1 MVVTPSVFQA
11 RRTRWMAIVL
21 VTAVH
26 IAALWLLALTRT
38 EVSIPVAPPIFNVV
52 LLPRVDLGS
61 QPDVGK
67 TGGAAT
73 APSRTHKPAVPHKVE
88 QELEQPRIQAD
99 EQPHVI
105 GLANIESE
113 QPGLGQGG
121 SGDGRGAGVGDGD
134 GGGGRTA
141 PILIQ
146 GPANAAISE
155 AVSRTSL
162 YDSTGAHVVLRCQ
175 LRLTERLERC
185 RVVGEHPRPSGYR
198 REALARVREFRIKPP
213 TSSGRALD
221 RQAMTIALAFP
232 APPKDADKPSG

>member
-52 LLPRVDLGS
+52 LLPRVDLGN

-73 APSRTHKPAVPHKVE
+73 APSRTHKPPVPHKVE
-88 QELEQPRIQAD
+88 QELEQPHIQAD

-105 GLANIESE
+105 NLANIESE

-155 AVSRTSL
+155 AVSRASL

>member
-1 MVVTPSVFQA
+1 MFVTPSVFQA
-11 RRTRWMAIVL
+11 RRSRWMAIVL

-38 EVSIPVAPPIFNVV
+38 EVSIPVAPPIFDVV
-52 LLPRVDLGS
+52 LSPRVDLGS
-61 QPDVGK
+61 QPEVAK
-67 TGGAAT
+67 TGGAAA
-73 APSRTHKPAVPHKVE
+73 APSRTHKPPIPRKVE

-105 GLANIESE
+105 GLADIESE

-121 SGDGRGAGVGDGD
+121 SGNGRGAGEGDGD

-155 AVSRTSL
+155 AVSRASL

-198 REALARVREFRIKPP
+198 REALARAREFRIKPP

-232 APPKDADKPSG
+232 APLKDADKPSG

>member
-11 RRTRWMAIVL
+11 RRTRWTAIVL
-21 VTAVH
+21 ATAVH
-26 IAALWLLALTRT
+26 IAALWLFARTRI
-38 EVSIPVAPPIFNVV
+38 EVSIPVSPPIFNVV

-73 APSRTHKPAVPHKVE
+73 APSRTHKPPVPHKVE
-88 QELEQPRIQAD
+88 QELEQARIQAD

-113 QPGLGQGG
+113 QPGLGQGE

-155 AVSRTSL
+155 AVSRASL
-162 YDSTGAHVVLRCQ
+162 YESTGAHVVLRCQ

-198 REALARVREFRIKPP
+198 REALARAREFRIKPP

-232 APPKDADKPSG
+232 APPKDDDKPSG

>member
-1 MVVTPSVFQA
+1 MFVTPSVCQA
-11 RRTRWMAIVL
+11 RRNRWIAIVL
-21 VTAVH
+21 VTALH

-38 EVSIPVAPPIFNVV
+38 EVTIPVTPPIFNVV
-52 LLPRVDLGS
+52 LIPRVDLGS

-67 TGGAAT
+67 TGGAAA
-73 APSRTHKPAVPHKVE
+73 APSRTHKPPIPRKVE
-88 QELEQPRIQAD
+88 QELEQPRHQAD

-105 GLANIESE
+105 GLANTESE

-134 GGGGRTA
+134 GGGVRTA

-155 AVSRTSL
+155 AVSRASL
-162 YDSTGAHVVLRCQ
+162 YDWTGAHVVLRCQ

-198 REALARVREFRIKPP
+198 REALARAREFRIKPP

-221 RQAMTIALAFP
+221 RQAMTIALAFL
-232 APPKDADKPSG
+232 APQKDADKPSG

>member
-26 IAALWLLALTRT
+26 IAAFWLFARTRT
-38 EVSIPVAPPIFNVV
+38 EVSIPVSPPIFNVV

-73 APSRTHKPAVPHKVE
+73 APSRTHKPPVPHKVE

-105 GLANIESE
+105 GLANIDSE

-146 GPANAAISE
+146 GPAHAAISE
-155 AVSRTSL
+155 AVSRASL

-198 REALARVREFRIKPP
+198 REALARAREFRIKPP

-232 APPKDADKPSG
+232 APAKDADKPSG

>member
-73 APSRTHKPAVPHKVE
+73 APSRTHKPPVPHKV
-88 QELEQPRIQAD
+88 QQQLEQPRIQAD

-121 SGDGRGAGVGDGD
+121 SGDGRGAGVGDVD

-155 AVSRTSL
+155 AVSRASL

-198 REALARVREFRIKPP
+198 REALARAREFRIKPP

>member
-1 MVVTPSVFQA
+1 MFATPSVFQA

-21 VTAVH
+21 VTAAH
-26 IAALWLLALTRT
+26 IAALWLLAMTRT
-38 EVSIPVAPPIFNVV
+38 EVSIPVAAPIFDVV
-52 LLPRVDLGS
+52 LSQRVDLGS
-61 QPDVGK
+61 QPDVAK
-67 TGGAAT
+67 TGGAAA
-73 APSRTHKPAVPHKVE
+73 APSRTHKPPIPRKVE
-88 QELEQPRIQAD
+88 QELAQPRVQAL

-113 QPGLGQGG
+113 QPGLGQEG
-121 SGDGRGAGVGDGD
+121 SGNGRGAGDGD
-134 GGGGRTA
+134 GEGGGRTA

-155 AVSRTSL
+155 AVSRASL

-198 REALARVREFRIKPP
+198 REALARAREFRIKPP

>member
-38 EVSIPVAPPIFNVV
+38 EVSIPVSPPIFNVV
-52 LLPRVDLGS
+52 LLPRVDLGN

-73 APSRTHKPAVPHKVE
+73 APSRTHKPPVPHKVE
-88 QELEQPRIQAD
+88 QELEQARIQAD

-155 AVSRTSL
+155 AVSRASL

-198 REALARVREFRIKPP
+198 REALARAREFRIKPP

-232 APPKDADKPSG
+232 APAKDADKPSG